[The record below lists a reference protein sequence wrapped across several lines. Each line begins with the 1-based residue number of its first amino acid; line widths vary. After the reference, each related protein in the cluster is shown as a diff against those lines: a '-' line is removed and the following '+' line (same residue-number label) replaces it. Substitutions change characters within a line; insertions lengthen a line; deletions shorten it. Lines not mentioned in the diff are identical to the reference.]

1 MINLILSDSRRSLF
15 YLKELFKNKI
25 EINKIILYSKKKGD
39 LFNYIKRKKKL
50 NLLISCK
57 TNDINSKI
65 IYKRLNLLNSK
76 LNLISTYPG
85 EIVKNISLL
94 KKRLL
99 HCHPGD
105 LPKFKGS
112 TTLYYSII
120 LNKKICVTI
129 LEMKKKIDEGNIR
142 YKKFFNYPKN
152 FNDIEKNF
160 DDKIRALTFIE
171 YLKSKKT
178 FMKSY
183 YKKNYLPYYI
193 AHPIIRQILSHKRH
207 LKRTSIQFSK
217 FFSKT

>member
-1 MINLILSDSRRSLF
+1 MINLILSDSRRSLI

-39 LFNYIKRKKKL
+39 LFKYIKRKKRL

-57 TNDINSKI
+57 TNDINSEI
-65 IYKRLNLLNSK
+65 INKSLNLLNSK

-99 HCHPGD
+99 HCHSGD

-120 LNKKICVTI
+120 LNKKIYVTI
-129 LEMKKKIDEGNIR
+129 FEMKKKIDEGKIH

-160 DDKIRALTFIE
+160 DDKIRVLTIIE

-178 FMKSY
+178 YQKSY
-183 YKKNYLPYYI
+183 YKKSYLPYYV

-217 FFSKT
+217 FFIKT

>member
-1 MINLILSDSRRSLF
+1 MINLILSDSRRSLI

-39 LFNYIKRKKKL
+39 LFKYIKRKKRL

-57 TNDINSKI
+57 TNDVNSEIINKS
-65 IYKRLNLLNSK
+65 LNLLNSK

-99 HCHPGD
+99 HSHSGD
-105 LPKFKGS
+105 LPKFRGS

-120 LNKKICVTI
+120 LNKKIYVTI
-129 LEMKKKIDEGNIR
+129 FEMKKKIDEGKIH

-160 DDKIRALTFIE
+160 DDKIRVLTIIE

-178 FMKSY
+178 YQKSY
-183 YKKNYLPYYI
+183 YKKSYLPYYV

-217 FFSKT
+217 FFIKT